1 MHLKKE
7 TVRLFL
13 FLGYILNHKQNFQ
26 IISTNTPY
34 TLAKLENDNQW
45 QYDEKEN
52 MKYQWKPVASLTD
65 ELQSL
70 CFTLQHQ
77 AVLARKANS
86 MHY

>member
-1 MHLKKE
+1 MLLKKE
-7 TVRLFL
+7 TVHVFL

-34 TLAKLENDNQW
+34 TLAKLQNYIQQ

-65 ELQSL
+65 ELQSF
-70 CFTLQHQ
+70 CFTLKHQ
-77 AVLARKANS
+77 AVLARKAES
-86 MHY
+86 IHY